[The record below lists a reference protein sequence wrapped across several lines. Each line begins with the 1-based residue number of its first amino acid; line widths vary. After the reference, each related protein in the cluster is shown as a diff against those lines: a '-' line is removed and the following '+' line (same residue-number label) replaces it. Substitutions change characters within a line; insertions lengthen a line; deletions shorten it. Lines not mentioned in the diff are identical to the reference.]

1 MNLSW
6 MQHFMDVAGLTASRS
21 KDPDRQVGAVI
32 VDTMR
37 RAVGSGYNGFP
48 RGVRDAEERYRD
60 THVKLKL
67 IVHAEANA
75 ILNSVAAISGCI
87 LFCTSYPCSE
97 CAKLIIQSGLY
108 MVVSPPPKANSKW
121 AEDAVFSRLMFDEA
135 KVHHHEWTGKLA
147 IG

>member
-1 MNLSW
+1 MTVTW
-6 MQHFMDVAGLTASRS
+6 MSHFMDLAGFTAHAS

-37 RAVGSGYNGFP
+37 RSVGSGYNGFP
-48 RGVRDAEERYRD
+48 RRVRDLPERYLD

-75 ILNSVAAISGCI
+75 ILNAVAGVTGCT

-97 CAKLIIQSGLY
+97 CAKLIIQSGIH

-121 AEDAVFSRLMFDEA
+121 AEDAVFSRLMFEEA
-135 KVHHHEWTGKLA
+135 GILHYEWQKPLV